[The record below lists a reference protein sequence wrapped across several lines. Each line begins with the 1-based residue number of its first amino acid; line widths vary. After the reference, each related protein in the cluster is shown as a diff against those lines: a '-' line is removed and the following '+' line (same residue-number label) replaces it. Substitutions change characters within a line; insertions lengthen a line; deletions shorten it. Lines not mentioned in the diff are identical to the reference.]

1 MSARGHIKYIERH
14 TLTEVLNN
22 EVCGMREDEKDT
34 HLTGR
39 QIEVLKLKRKGLSQA
54 DIARKLKTTRGNIS
68 TIETTAQKN
77 IAKAEKTLKLYRA
90 LNAPVWI
97 TVPSGTD
104 LYEIPQLIFKEADR
118 RKIKISI
125 DSATV
130 IVRLKASAPDR
141 IEHRVT
147 SGDINISVDE
157 NGNVTIY

>member
-1 MSARGHIKYIERH
+1 
-14 TLTEVLNN
+14 
-22 EVCGMREDEKDT
+22 MREDEKDT
-34 HLTGR
+34 LLTGR

-68 TIETTAQKN
+68 TIETTALKN

-90 LNAPVWI
+90 LEAPVWM
-97 TVPSGTD
+97 TLPAGTD

-118 RKIKISI
+118 KKIKIGI

-147 SGDINISVDE
+147 SGDISVSVDE
-157 NGNVTIY
+157 SGNVTIY

>member
-1 MSARGHIKYIERH
+1 
-14 TLTEVLNN
+14 
-22 EVCGMREDEKDT
+22 MREDEKDT
-34 HLTGR
+34 LLTGR

-68 TIETTAQKN
+68 TIETTALKN

-90 LNAPVWI
+90 LEAPVWI
-97 TVPSGTD
+97 TVPAGTD

-118 RKIKISI
+118 KKIKISI

-141 IEHRVT
+141 IAHRVT
-147 SGDINISVDE
+147 AGDITVSVDE
-157 NGNVTIY
+157 SGNVIIY